1 MDIITIMTLIVAA
14 QFTFGENV
22 ATVISYFPET
32 NRTFLKLGYKDG
44 KD

>member
-14 QFTFGENV
+14 QFTFGESV
-22 ATVISYFPET
+22 ATYFPET
-32 NRTFLKLGYKDG
+32 NRTFLKLGYKDR